1 MMMLRQHR
9 TCVLLWCPGCPP
21 WDSAPS
27 ISQLRTGG
35 DFAPAV
41 VTGSAAEVI
50 AEAFQREPAVVVV
63 VGGEAADILALAPLA
78 AWLVWDLG
86 PYALRE
92 DLADFVQTPEFERAL
107 RRVDSVANA
116 PERLRLLIEDHLFVG
131 VPELTLLEALGARHE
146 RSAVIL
152 GSGLGNMLAGTPML
166 RWLSETLG
174 QRITLYVSGALQQ
187 AVSLFTESEHLG
199 FVYPD
204 LSWTAGRHY
213 SILISA
219 VASAPLEPFCTADR
233 WIRQNKAFD
242 YNLHGR
248 FVSEPLQNFFGLEA
262 ISENVPRSEEEIPP
276 PFVRNVRYE
285 RPATNRIGIANGI
298 KEGAWAKRQ
307 WPGIGALAAKLMTA
321 GHEVVTFGLPEEHVP
336 QTVDATGLSIR
347 DTIVRML
354 ECRLFVSHDGGMAH
368 LADAIGLPTIWIFGP
383 TGITKNGPMQP
394 YARII
399 RNAGECGPCNFRR
412 DWLACAEPVCMSSIS
427 ADRVQP
433 VVDEMLGH
441 IGMEARPRG
450 VDRDLVLD
458 EMRSFDL
465 RESAATSRSRRV
477 ELMPSLPHL
486 HAAVGAQMIRFGDY
500 EGAQEFLNAGLST
513 GKYDSSLLRDV
524 GQALD
529 VLVNERSDAAR
540 WAVSD
545 ASVDELFS
553 FGLRLQES
561 RALLE
566 CITLPLAS
574 RGLSGRAAQLLRGA
588 SERISGPL
596 KKWALRQHLKMLLST
611 REGAERARQADMHE
625 LLSGDAKLS
634 EFLKASLARLTDRDI
649 EAILLPKPAV
659 GGSHPATVLPEISDE
674 IATVLARAANGPVL
688 VVCRS
693 FDSRIKKPG
702 YAGAA
707 IHRLARIFALHH
719 SSVYLVSTDTLV
731 PRRAPELRDNV
742 RVINGSQA
750 WYDDDWLRLTA
761 AIKPSFVVDVDGA
774 APEIFRELAPDVWRM
789 GVVTRGLWNANGF
802 ATSLG
807 DELQVGLTPPR
818 LNSTEPD
825 RAVGLDEMI
834 ARLPPAMRP
843 SGLSHSSQGKVLLLI
858 NSPEAIAIARYV
870 VRRLP
875 QVAFTVVSDMSW
887 RGIEPNVECL
897 LRRQKID
904 WAAVL
909 DKCDVLVQ
917 VSPEPADLCTEGWS
931 FLEQGKTCVAASPT
945 AAAFGA
951 IMPEDEALGEA
962 WVEAVRTACFGRR
975 ALPLM
980 RERETT

>member
-1 MMMLRQHR
+1 MMMFRQHK
-9 TCVLLWCPGCPP
+9 TGVLVWCPRSSPS
-21 WDSAPS
+21 DAAPS
-27 ISQLRTGG
+27 VSRLRSGG
-35 DFAPAV
+35 DFAPTV
-41 VTGSAAEVI
+41 VTGNAADVI
-50 AEAFQREPAVVVV
+50 AEAFQSESAVVVV
-63 VGGEAADILALAPLA
+63 VGGEAMDILALAPLA

-86 PYALRE
+86 PYSLRE
-92 DLADFVQTPEFERAL
+92 DLADLVQTPEFERAL
-107 RRVDSVANA
+107 RRVDSVADA
-116 PERLRLLIEDHLFVG
+116 PERLRLLVEDRLFVG
-131 VPELTLLEALGARHE
+131 VPELTLLEAIGARHE
-146 RSAVIL
+146 RCAVIL
-152 GSGLGNMLAGTPML
+152 GSGLGNMLAATPML
-166 RWLSETLG
+166 RWLSETSG
-174 QRITLYVSGALQQ
+174 HRVTLYVSGALQQ

-213 SILISA
+213 SVLVSA

-262 ISENVPRSEEEIPP
+262 ISENVPRSEEEVPP

-298 KEGAWAKRQ
+298 KEGVWAKRQ
-307 WPGIGALAAKLMTA
+307 WPGIGALAAKLMAA
-321 GHEVVTFGLPEEHVP
+321 GHEVVTFGLPEELVP
-336 QTVDATGLSIR
+336 DTVDATGLSIR

-412 DWLACAEPVCMSSIS
+412 DWLACVEPVCMSSIS
-427 ADRVQP
+427 AEHVQP
-433 VVDEMLGH
+433 VVEEMLGH

-450 VDRDLVLD
+450 VDRALVLD

-477 ELMPSLPHL
+477 DLMPSLPHL

-500 EGAQEFLNAGLST
+500 EGASELLNAGLST
-513 GKYDSSLLRDV
+513 GKYDSRLLRDV

-529 VLVNERSDAAR
+529 VLVNARGDAVGCS
-540 WAVSD
+540 VSD
-545 ASVDELFS
+545 ESVDELLSFS
-553 FGLRLQES
+553 LRLQES

-566 CITLPLAS
+566 CITMPLAS
-574 RGLSGRAAQLLRGA
+574 RGLSGRAAQLLRRA
-588 SERISGPL
+588 SDRSSGPL
-596 KKWALRQHLKMLLST
+596 KKWALRQHLRMLLST
-611 REGAERARQADMHE
+611 RDGAEKARQADMHE
-625 LLSGDAKLS
+625 LLSGDPKLA
-634 EFLKASLARLTDRDI
+634 EFLKASLARLTNRDI
-649 EAILLPKPAV
+649 EAILLPNPAV
-659 GGSHPATVLPEISDE
+659 DRSRPTTVLPETSDE
-674 IATVLARAANGPVL
+674 IGTVLARSANGPVL
-688 VVCRS
+688 IVCRS

-750 WYDDDWLRLTA
+750 WYEDDWLRLTA

-789 GVVTRGLWNANGF
+789 SVVTRGLWNADGF

-807 DELQVGLTPPR
+807 DELQAGLAQTRPK
-818 LNSTEPD
+818 SIEPD
-825 RAVGLDEMI
+825 RSVGLDEMI
-834 ARLPPAMRP
+834 VRLPAAMRP
-843 SGLSHSSQGKVLLLI
+843 SGFGHSAQGRTLLLI
-858 NSPEAIAIARYV
+858 NSPESIAIARYV

-904 WAAVL
+904 WPAVL
-909 DKCDVLVQ
+909 DGCEVLVQ

-931 FLEQGKTCVAASPT
+931 FLEQGKPCVAASAT

-951 IMPEDEALGEA
+951 IVPEDTALGES
-962 WVEAVRTACFGRR
+962 WVEAVRVAQFGSRRR
-975 ALPLM
+975 AKSSALSS
-980 RERETT
+980 